1 MGLFGDVLLVVHTDS
16 AVMGVDSCSLTAG
29 VDVLTDVQTD
39 DALMAAD
46 SHSFT
51 DSWGCLVMS

>member
-1 MGLFGDVLLVVHTDS
+1 MGLLGDVLLIVHTDD
-16 AVMGVDSCSLTAG
+16 AVMGVDSHSLTAG

-39 DALMAAD
+39 EPLTAAG

-51 DSWGCLVMS
+51 DSWGCAVTH